1 MATAPGAWDSARVW
15 GGAPQRIDISG
26 TSNVTRPELSDRPV
40 DQNATAE
47 TFEQAVSL
55 HRQGRVPAAETLYQ
69 EVLAQNPDHPGALR
83 QLGTLRLQQG
93 DFEDAMRLIRRA
105 LDGDPSSCEARVNL
119 GVALHALNRP
129 AEALEHFETAIA
141 LEPERAEAHYN
152 LGRAL
157 HKLKRMA
164 EAGECY
170 ERALALKPSYPGAH
184 NNLGNVNLALDR
196 PRQAMACF
204 EAALA
209 IAPDHADA
217 HSNLGIAFHALD
229 RYDEALASY
238 ARALA
243 IRPDHADA
251 HNNLGLALRDMNR
264 HAEAIVCFERA
275 QAVQP
280 DMVDAQVNE
289 SLARLALGD
298 FDAGWKKYQWR
309 LLTASFHRRK
319 SPRPLWLGNWDIAGK
334 TILLHG
340 EQGLGDTLQFSRYVP
355 LVARLGAQVILA
367 VQRPLAPL
375 LAGLAGVSV
384 LRAQGDAIPPYD
396 GYCPLPSLPLAFRTT
411 VDTIPAEVPYIG
423 VPADRAAKW
432 RPVTEAIGRPRI
444 GLMWAGNL
452 AVPNRRRWIGLRHL
466 LPLTQMRDLHFVAL
480 QRELPEGDAPL
491 LATAQVP
498 TFLGDHQAD
507 LADTAA
513 LIAGLDLVITVDTA
527 IAHLAGA
534 LGKPVWVLLPF
545 SADWRWLRQRA
556 DSPWYPTARLFRQPA
571 LGDWAGTVTQVEA
584 ALRHLKSSG

>member
-1 MATAPGAWDSARVW
+1 VNLPEASARR
-15 GGAPQRIDISG
+15 ADLHP
-26 TSNVTRPELSDRPV
+26 
-40 DQNATAE
+40 TAE
-47 TFEQAVSL
+47 AFAQAVSL

-69 EVLAQNPDHPGALR
+69 AVLAQNPDHAGALH
-83 QLGTLRLQQG
+83 QLGILRLQQG
-93 DFEDAMRLIRRA
+93 DFHDASRLIGRA
-105 LDGDPSSCEARVNL
+105 LDRDPECAEARVNFGL
-119 GVALHALNRP
+119 ALHALNRP
-129 AEALEHFETAIA
+129 ADAIEHFEKAIA
-141 LEPERAEAHYN
+141 LEPQRADAHYN

-157 HKLKRMA
+157 QMLKRVA

-170 ERALALKPSYPGAH
+170 ERALALRPSYAEAH
-184 NNLGNVNLALDR
+184 NNLGNVLLALNR
-196 PRQAMACF
+196 HQQAIGCF
-204 EAALA
+204 ESALA
-209 IAPDHADA
+209 VRPDNADA

-243 IRPDHADA
+243 IRGDHADA

-264 HAEAIVCFERA
+264 HADAIACFERA
-275 QAVQP
+275 QAVKP

-298 FDAGWKKYQWR
+298 FEAGWKKYEWR
-309 LLTASFHRRK
+309 RLTAGFHRRK
-319 SPRPLWLGNWDIAGK
+319 SPRPLWLGNWDLAGK

-355 LVARLGAQVILA
+355 LVARQGAKVILA

-375 LAGLAGVSV
+375 LAGLAGVSI

-396 GYCPLPSLPLAFRTT
+396 CYCPLPSLPLAFQTT
-411 VDTIPAEVPYIG
+411 VATIPAEVPYVG
-423 VPADRAAKW
+423 VPADRAGKW

-452 AVPNRRRWIGLRHL
+452 ANPNRRRWIALRHL
-466 LPLTQMRDLHFVAL
+466 LPLTQMRDFHFVAL
-480 QRELPEGDAPL
+480 QRELPEGDAEL
-491 LATAQVP
+491 LESAQVP
-498 TFLGDHQAD
+498 TFLGDRQAD

-513 LIAGLDLVITVDTA
+513 LIAGLDLVITADTA
-527 IAHLAGA
+527 VAHLAGA

-545 SADWRWLRQRA
+545 SADWRWLRHRD

-571 LGDWAGTVTQVEA
+571 LGDWAGAVTQVGDALA
-584 ALRHLKSSG
+584 AERAGRLAS

>member
-1 MATAPGAWDSARVW
+1 
-15 GGAPQRIDISG
+15 
-26 TSNVTRPELSDRPV
+26 VTIRGRENLTRSEPSSHPV
-40 DQNATAE
+40 DAE
-47 TFEQAVSL
+47 AFEQAESL
-55 HRQGRVPAAETLYQ
+55 HRQGRVPTAETLYRA
-69 EVLAQNPDHPGALR
+69 VLARNPDHPGALR
-83 QLGTLRLQQG
+83 QLGIARLQQG
-93 DFEDAMRLIRRA
+93 DFEDALRLIRRA
-105 LDGDPSSCEARVNL
+105 LDQDPDCCEARVNF

-129 AEALEHFETAIA
+129 AEALEHFEKAIA
-141 LEPERAEAHYN
+141 LEPERADAHYN

-157 HKLKRMA
+157 QLLKRAA
-164 EAGECY
+164 EALECY
-170 ERALALKPSYPGAH
+170 RRVLALKPGYAEAH
-184 NNLGNVNLALDR
+184 NNLGNVLLALSR
-196 PRQAMACF
+196 PVEAVASF
-204 EAALA
+204 ESALA
-209 IAPDHADA
+209 LRPDYADA
-217 HSNLGIAFHALD
+217 HSNLGIAFHTLD
-229 RYDEALASY
+229 RYDESLASY

-243 IRPDHADA
+243 LRPDHADA

-264 HAEAIVCFERA
+264 HAEAIACFERA

-309 LLTASFHRRK
+309 RLTASFHRRK
-319 SPRPLWLGNWDIAGK
+319 SPRPLWLGNWDLAGK

-375 LAGLAGVSV
+375 LAGLAGVSI

-396 GYCPLPSLPLAFRTT
+396 CYCPLPSLPLAFGTT
-411 VDTIPAEVPYIG
+411 VDTIPAAVPYIG
-423 VPADRAAKW
+423 VPADRVAKW
-432 RPVTEAIGRPRI
+432 RPVTEAIRGPRI

-452 AVPNRRRWIGLRHL
+452 AHPNRRRWIALRDL
-466 LPLTQMRDLHFVAL
+466 LPLTQMHDLHFVAL
-480 QRELPEGDAPL
+480 QRELPEGDTPL
-491 LATAQVP
+491 LESARVP
-498 TFLGDHQAD
+498 TFLGERQAD

-545 SADWRWLRQRA
+545 SADWRWLRHRG

-571 LGDWAGTVTQVEA
+571 LGDWASLVTQVEA
-584 ALRHLKSSG
+584 ALRQLK

>member
-1 MATAPGAWDSARVW
+1 LTELEFPARPADLHAGAEA
-15 GGAPQRIDISG
+15 
-26 TSNVTRPELSDRPV
+26 
-40 DQNATAE
+40 
-47 TFEQAVSL
+47 FEQAVSL
-55 HRQGRVPAAETLYQ
+55 HRQGRVPAAETLYRA
-69 EVLAQNPDHPGALR
+69 VLAENPDHLGALQ
-83 QLGTLRLQQG
+83 QLGMLRLQQG
-93 DFEDAMRLIRRA
+93 DFDEASRLLRRL
-105 LDGDPSSCEARVNL
+105 LDRDPASYETRVNL

-129 AEALEHFETAIA
+129 ADALEHFEKAIV
-141 LEPERAEAHYN
+141 LEPERADAHYS

-157 HKLKRMA
+157 QALKRAA
-164 EAGECY
+164 EAGTCY
-170 ERALALKPSYPGAH
+170 ERVIALKPGHAEAH
-184 NNLGNVNLALDR
+184 NNLGNVHLALHR
-196 PRQAMACF
+196 PRQAVACF

-209 IAPDHADA
+209 IRPDHADA
-217 HSNLGIAFHALD
+217 HSNLGIALHVLERFE
-229 RYDEALASY
+229 EALASY

-243 IRPDHADA
+243 IQPDHADA

-264 HAEAIVCFERA
+264 HAEAIACFERA
-275 QAVQP
+275 QAVKP

-298 FDAGWKKYQWR
+298 FDAGWKKYEWR
-309 LLTASFHRRK
+309 RLTASFHRRK
-319 SPRPLWLGNWDIAGK
+319 SPRPLWLGNWDLAGK

-340 EQGLGDTLQFSRYVP
+340 EQGLGDTLQFARYVP
-355 LVARLGAQVILA
+355 LVARQGARVILA

-375 LAGLAGVSV
+375 LAGLAGVAL

-396 GYCPLPSLPLAFRTT
+396 CYCPLPSLPLAFGTT

-432 RPVTEAIGRPRI
+432 RPVTDAIGRPRI

-452 AVPNRRRWIGLRHL
+452 ANPNPRRWIALRHL

-480 QRELPEGDAPL
+480 QRELPEGDAQL
-491 LATAQVP
+491 LESARVP
-498 TFLGDHQAD
+498 TFLGEQQAD

-545 SADWRWLRQRA
+545 SADWRWLRRRD

-571 LGDWAGTVTQVEA
+571 LGDWAGAVTQVGDALA
-584 ALRHLKSSG
+584 AGRAGRLASSAASSP

>member
-1 MATAPGAWDSARVW
+1 VD
-15 GGAPQRIDISG
+15 PQ
-26 TSNVTRPELSDRPV
+26 
-40 DQNATAE
+40 AAAE
-47 TFEQAVSL
+47 TFDQAVSL
-55 HRQGRVPAAETLYQ
+55 HRQGRVPAAEALYQ
-69 EVLAQNPDHPGALR
+69 AVLARNPDHPGALY
-83 QLGTLRLQQG
+83 QLGIVRLQQG
-93 DFEDAMRLIRRA
+93 DFEDALPLIRRA
-105 LDGDPSSCEARVNL
+105 LDRDPDCCEARVNF

-129 AEALEHFETAIA
+129 AEALEHLERAIA
-141 LEPERAEAHYN
+141 LAPERADAHYN

-157 HKLKRMA
+157 QVLNRA
-164 EAGECY
+164 ADALGCY
-170 ERALALKPSYPGAH
+170 QRALALKPGYAEAH
-184 NNLGNVNLALDR
+184 NNLGNVLLALNR
-196 PRQAMACF
+196 PMEAVASF
-204 EAALA
+204 ESALA
-209 IAPDHADA
+209 LRPDYADA

-229 RYDEALASY
+229 RYEEALASY

-243 IRPDHADA
+243 LRGDHADA
-251 HNNLGLALRDMNR
+251 HNNLGLVLRDMNR
-264 HAEAIVCFERA
+264 HAEAIACFEQA
-275 QAVQP
+275 QVVKP

-298 FDAGWKKYQWR
+298 FEAGWKKYQWR
-309 LLTASFHRRK
+309 RLAASFHRRK
-319 SPRPLWLGNWDIAGK
+319 SPRPLWLGNWDLAGQ

-340 EQGLGDTLQFSRYVP
+340 EQGLGDTLQFARYVP

-375 LAGLAGVSV
+375 LTGLAGVSI
-384 LRAQGDAIPPYD
+384 LRAQGDTVPPYD
-396 GYCPLPSLPLAFRTT
+396 CYCPLPSLPLAFGTT

-423 VPADRAAKW
+423 VPADRAEKW
-432 RPVTEAIGRPRI
+432 RPVTEAMGRPRI

-452 AVPNRRRWIGLRHL
+452 AHPNRRRWIALRHL

-491 LATAQVP
+491 LESAQVP
-498 TFLGDHQAD
+498 TFLRERQAD

-545 SADWRWLRQRA
+545 SADWRWLRHRD

-571 LGDWAGTVTQVEA
+571 LGDWAGAVAQVRNALA
-584 ALRHLKSSG
+584 AERAGRLAS